1 MTKQYGVPSTQSP
14 VVANVAVPTPTTQNQ
29 LLPAQAQENPP
40 ETIKKLKFII
50 RPMANVAGY
59 SDEPYKLYAD
69 GNLLQKGIT
78 DDEGALY
85 FNYIPSVK
93 KYEVELINGHRF
105 TLELDD
111 QIEQLTEADRLGLEG
126 YSSFEYDSHHENKL
140 PKQTDYRR
148 KANNPTWQPDTL
160 QTTDEKDV

>member
-1 MTKQYGVPSTQSP
+1 MARIVTPLSDTKINK
-14 VVANVAVPTPTTQNQ
+14 AKA
-29 LLPAQAQENPP
+29 ENNP
-40 ETIKKLKFII
+40 
-50 RPMANVAGY
+50 
-59 SDEPYKLYAD
+59 
-69 GNLLQKGIT
+69 
-78 DDEGALY
+78 Y

-148 KANNPTWQPDTL
+148 KANNPTWQPDTP